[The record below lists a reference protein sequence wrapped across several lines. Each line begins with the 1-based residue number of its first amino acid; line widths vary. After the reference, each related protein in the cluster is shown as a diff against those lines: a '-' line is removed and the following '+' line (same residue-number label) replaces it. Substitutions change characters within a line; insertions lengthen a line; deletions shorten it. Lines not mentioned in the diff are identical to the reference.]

1 MKLKCFF
8 LFLCTVF
15 LFTACGNGGNGDN
28 GVNPGY
34 GSVKRVYDGDNIVF
48 LAGGVYTTINN
59 HITAYTIDSAF
70 ANTTWK
76 REQLFVYDDNW
87 ISGNL
92 QGEKSFG
99 NFVVATL
106 LPDSTLL
113 YDGNI
118 PSFSKFTIARN
129 VLTIPANPTSSTYSP
144 VPDTYEIVAIRLT
157 AGDKLMV
164 MDKKELNNQ
173 VPRIDG
179 FNRNTTVMRTVWRA
193 D

>member
-15 LFTACGNGGNGDN
+15 LFTACGNDGNGDN

-48 LAGGVYTTINN
+48 LAGGIYTTINN

-70 ANTTWK
+70 ANTTWV
-76 REQLFVYDDNW
+76 RTQYFLYDNNW

-92 QGEKSFG
+92 ADYKDVGSNG
-99 NFVVATL
+99 VTAL
-106 LPDSTLL
+106 LADSTAA
-113 YDGNI
+113 YGNI

-129 VLTIPANPTSSTYSP
+129 VLTIPANPISSTYSP

-173 VPRIDG
+173 VPNIDG